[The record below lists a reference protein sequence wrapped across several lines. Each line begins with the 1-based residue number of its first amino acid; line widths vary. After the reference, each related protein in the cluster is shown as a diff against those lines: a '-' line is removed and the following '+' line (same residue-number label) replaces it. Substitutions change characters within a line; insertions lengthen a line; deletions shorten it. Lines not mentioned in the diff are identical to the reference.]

1 MMSELAYNI
10 WGTVASVIGTIAV
23 FQAIIRWALD
33 HLPSRKVEHVEK
45 LLEKTKSSF
54 EEALDSGL
62 LDQDEVHRFDVW
74 LAQYVLVK
82 YIESRYDDVRA
93 DVFSIQTWYQDLAQ
107 WWQGISSDL
116 VVICQALM
124 NFRARLA
131 IDRKLV
137 PGNDGHL
144 LPQATQLIRLI
155 LGTLVLE
162 RSWYPKSGSA
172 SAPGSARVRPVPE
185 FPAIWP
191 PRVTKKYTYVLTS
204 GPPPSYPATTTS
216 TPFTSDSSSSPSNT
230 NDNESPCD
238 SPNNLP
244 SVKHHIISDDD
255 LRQLLSLP
263 LTRRSSDLERGVH
276 QLDAAQRDVLRR
288 YNGQLCGVGTG
299 GHLRCRNH
307 LGCRAV
313 QTGDRLEPVK
323 QRSTGTHGLGE
334 PGSADNG
341 DGKPAAAHGE
351 PQPRILS
358 SGDVPEDGGD
368 RDCGE
373 PLSV

>member
-74 LAQYVLVK
+74 LAH
-82 YIESRYDDVRA
+82 IESRYDDVRA

-131 IDRKLV
+131 KTSSRERRALASA
-137 PGNDGHL
+137 GHTAHSS
-144 LPQATQLIRLI
+144 LPSDIS
-155 LGTLVLE
+155 GTTE